1 LSVAGISFSTDEQGL
16 REAFSRYGEVL
27 DGKEFDCLFYF
38 VMYDEFFFWYRME
51 G

>member
-27 DGKEFDCLFYF
+27 DGK
-38 VMYDEFFFWYRME
+38 
-51 G
+51 